1 MGRMLFY
8 VFVLA
13 TIVFS
18 FAIAGLIPNGFT
30 GTLLAAIQDPS
41 SITRIGPIA
50 GIILAIVAF
59 AGAAGVAAG
68 FVFPT
73 KLDLPVMAILVPL
86 FIGFTADLI
95 MIWIVMKNGVGELMA
110 TLFLSP
116 MILCY
121 VLTIFEWWRGR
132 D

>member
-1 MGRMLFY
+1 MGRMLLYTFI
-8 VFVLA
+8 LA
-13 TIVFS
+13 SVILG
-18 FAIAGLIPNGFT
+18 FAFAGLIPNGFT
-30 GTLLAAIQDPS
+30 GTLLAFLKDPT
-41 SITRIGPIA
+41 SITHIGPIA

-59 AGAAGVAAG
+59 SGAAGVAAG

-86 FIGFTADLI
+86 FVGFTADLI
-95 MIWIVMKNGVGELMA
+95 MIWIVMKNATGEMLA
-110 TLFLSP
+110 TLLMSP

-121 VLTIFEWWRGR
+121 VLTIAEWWRGR

>member
-1 MGRMLFY
+1 MARMLIY
-8 VFVLA
+8 VFILA
-13 TIVFS
+13 SVILG
-18 FAIAGLIPNGFT
+18 FAYAGLIPDGFT
-30 GTLLAAIQDPS
+30 GTLLAALRDPS
-41 SITRIGPIA
+41 SITRLTPIA

-86 FIGFTADLI
+86 FLGFTADLI
-95 MIWIVMKNGVGELMA
+95 MIWIVMKNGVGEMLS
-110 TLFLSP
+110 TLLISP
-116 MILCY
+116 LILCY

>member
-13 TIVFS
+13 TVILG
-18 FAIAGLIPNGFT
+18 FAIAGLIPYGFT
-30 GTLLAAIQDPS
+30 GTLLNALNDPS
-41 SITRIGPIA
+41 SITRIPTISA
-50 GIILAIVAF
+50 IILAIVAF
-59 AGAAGVAAG
+59 AGAAGIAAG

-86 FIGFTADLI
+86 FLGFTADLI
-95 MIWIVMKNGVGELMA
+95 MIWIVTKNAIGEMLA
-110 TLFLSP
+110 TLVLSP